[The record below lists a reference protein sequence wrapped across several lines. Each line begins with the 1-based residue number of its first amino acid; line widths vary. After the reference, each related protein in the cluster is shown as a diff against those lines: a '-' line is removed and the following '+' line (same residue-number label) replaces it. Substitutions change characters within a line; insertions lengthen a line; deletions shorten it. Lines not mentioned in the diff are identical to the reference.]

1 VIGPHV
7 SLGNHSLVENSI
19 VSNSIVQSN
28 VKIRQANI
36 SNSMIGNYAEYNGR
50 ARDLSMGDYNQIT
63 E

>member
-1 VIGPHV
+1 
-7 SLGNHSLVENSI
+7 

-50 ARDLSMGDYNQIT
+50 ASDLSMGDYNQIT